1 MTDLLLEHK
10 KTGEPGVYAL
20 YAGSESEADWEAAL
34 TRTGQAM
41 RDKNRAV
48 LGDADDIAAADRF
61 VGERIEGARRCL
73 LDLRRL
79 CSFGHFKLPEHL
91 MTVHELL
98 SGLGEA
104 PSAPNLMLRPCRPRH
119 HAHSVPP
126 T

>member
-1 MTDLLLEHK
+1 MTDRLLEHK

-41 RDKNRAV
+41 SDKNRAV

-61 VGERIEGARRCL
+61 VGERIEGARRGHI
-73 LDLRRL
+73 DLRRR
-79 CSFGHFKLPEHL
+79 CTVGHFKLPENQ
-91 MTVHELL
+91 MTVRELP

-104 PSAPNLMLRPCRPRH
+104 NSAHRPMLRQRRPGNT
-119 HAHSVPP
+119 AVSIK
-126 T
+126 